1 MEGGICVNY
10 KIPIAENAKG
20 QHCIDLEK
28 DAPHYLIAGATG
40 MGKSCLNRVILTTLS
55 LRGNCDLYLTDL
67 KDGLELSLFR
77 DLKCVK
83 GFAEELEEL
92 DKLLDTII
100 EQMEFRADYMK
111 EQSLI
116 KWRGRKI
123 IFLLDE
129 MIDLYMVNQDPK
141 KKIKSRIKSKL
152 ATLTAKGRAYGVT
165 MILCTQRPDTQVI
178 DGIIKTNINNKICFR
193 VVDVDQSQI
202 VLGRGNGMGA
212 HLPEIEGRCLMF
224 MNTKKEIAQ
233 VYYLEYEKAKELLK
247 GVERHER
254 VDTEREKIT
263 EMEGDTIE
271 YRPTRLFDNL
281 SDSDFA

>member
-1 MEGGICVNY
+1 VNY

-20 QHCIDLEK
+20 QHCVDFEK

-55 LRGNCDLYLTDL
+55 LRDNCDLYLTDL

-83 GFAEELEEL
+83 GFAEKLEEL
-92 DKLLDTII
+92 DKMLDKII
-100 EQMEFRADYMK
+100 KQMDERADYMK

-123 IFLLDE
+123 VFLLDE

-233 VYYLEYEKAKELLK
+233 VYHLKYERAKELLE

-254 VDTEREKIT
+254 TDIEREETT